1 MTSGVLATIGVVRV
15 AIVDIGSNTAR
26 LLVADV
32 DHGASVADVEKRRAY
47 LGLGEEI
54 ARTGTLS
61 DGTIVRTARIARAY
75 STRGREQGAA
85 HVQTI
90 VTAPGRQG
98 TCAKAL
104 VGALARATGSDV
116 RVLSAEEEGRLAF
129 DGALHRAPADL
140 PEVIAVVDVGGG
152 SSEIAVGT
160 PSLGAAWIRSLDLG
174 SLRLAQRALE
184 GDPPSARSVVQARD
198 LVRQALS
205 VLDAPRPDVAL
216 AAGGSARAVSRVV
229 GRTFG
234 EDDLIEV
241 IRIAERSPAAKLAK
255 TFGFHP
261 HRARTLLAGAV
272 ILREASRALERPLE
286 LAGGGV
292 REGVAL
298 ALARPA
304 VAAA

>member
-1 MTSGVLATIGVVRV
+1 MRV
-15 AIVDIGSNTAR
+15 AVVDIGSNTAR

-32 DHGASVADVEKRRAY
+32 GPDASIADVEKRRAY

-54 ARTGTLS
+54 ARTGTLCHA
-61 DGTIVRTARIARAY
+61 TIDRTAALARAY
-75 STRGREQGAA
+75 AARARTRGATE
-85 HVQTI
+85 VQTI

-98 TCAKAL
+98 SCARAL
-104 VGALARATGSDV
+104 VRALSRATDGDV

-129 DGALHRAPADL
+129 DGAIHRAGGSL
-140 PEVIAVVDVGGG
+140 PDVIGIVDVGGG

-160 PSLGAAWIRSLDLG
+160 PSLGAAWVHSVDLG
-174 SLRLAQRALE
+174 SLRLAQQALR
-184 GDPPSARSVVQARD
+184 GDPPSAASVDDART
-198 LVRQALS
+198 LVRRALDGVS
-205 VLDAPRPDVAL
+205 APRPDRVL
-216 AAGGSARAVSRVV
+216 AVGGSARAVSRIV

-234 EDDLIEV
+234 GDDLAEV
-241 IRIAERSPAAKLAK
+241 VRIAQASSAARLAK
-255 TFGFHP
+255 AHGFHP
-261 HRARTLLAGAV
+261 HRARTLLAGA
-272 ILREASRALERPLE
+272 LLLGEACRLLGRPLD